1 MPQKLWV
8 TLSET
13 AKYKIFCF
21 YLFRGYSSTSVRL
34 NSTGNKH
41 SINVE
46 FNFPMY
52 SWKMCFPLNSS
63 TLQWNH
69 VFHKLCGKLFSTVV
83 QCWWINGKYIFH
95 KFCGIQI
102 SRIKQYCSGIQFSTE
117 FMENNIPVEFYL
129 SFLDEFT
136 LKRRLFTL
144 ISQHCNFVKNI
155 SKRL

>member
-1 MPQKLWV
+1 MQIIDKLHIWQGTEPSAFILLIDFDNLWPLFGTVYINSGYHRDVIWYQNGVIFHLVMPQKLWA

-83 QCWWINGKYIFH
+83 QC
-95 KFCGIQI
+95 
-102 SRIKQYCSGIQFSTE
+102 
-117 FMENNIPVEFYL
+117 
-129 SFLDEFT
+129 
-136 LKRRLFTL
+136 
-144 ISQHCNFVKNI
+144 
-155 SKRL
+155 